1 MTCQR
6 GSHILTPGVYAC
18 STVIPTVTDPSRVQG
33 DWEELQS
40 SVMQTVP
47 VTDSAQSGWNSF
59 CTLNIPA
66 TSQVAHEPIENT
78 SEAGPTLT
86 SGSSWNNCASQLQG
100 NLDVVP
106 ARSQTMPG
114 NSSLVPQGKHKL
126 PNPGSSSILA
136 GNSRNQESFVKASF
150 SI

>member
-18 STVIPTVTDPSRVQG
+18 STVIPTVTNPSRVQG
-33 DWEELQS
+33 DWEEPQS

-78 SEAGPTLT
+78 SEAGPTLLNFRLFLKQLRIPA
-86 SGSSWNNCASQLQG
+86 SGESWCCSSTESDHAWEL
-100 NLDVVP
+100 L
-106 ARSQTMPG
+106 
-114 NSSLVPQGKHKL
+114 
-126 PNPGSSSILA
+126 PGSTGQTQAAKSWL
-136 GNSRNQESFVKASF
+136 Q
-150 SI
+150 